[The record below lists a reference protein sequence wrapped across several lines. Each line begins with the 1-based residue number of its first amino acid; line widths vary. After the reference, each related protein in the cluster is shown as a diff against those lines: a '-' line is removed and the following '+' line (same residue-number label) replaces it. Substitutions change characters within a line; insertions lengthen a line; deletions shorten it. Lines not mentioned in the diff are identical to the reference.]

1 MSSPTGTITEKY
13 ICQTRRRTGFRHG
26 RSCNEQIF
34 TLRNIIEQSSEYRK
48 PLIINYVDVKK
59 AFDIIYRL
67 TLWNI
72 LKNIWHSTKV

>member
-1 MSSPTGTITEKY
+1 MSSPTETITEKY
-13 ICQTRRRTGFRHG
+13 ICQTRRRTGFRHA

-34 TLRNIIEQSSEYRK
+34 TLRNIIEQSSEYHK

-59 AFDIIYRL
+59 AFDSIYRL
-67 TLWNI
+67 TLSNI